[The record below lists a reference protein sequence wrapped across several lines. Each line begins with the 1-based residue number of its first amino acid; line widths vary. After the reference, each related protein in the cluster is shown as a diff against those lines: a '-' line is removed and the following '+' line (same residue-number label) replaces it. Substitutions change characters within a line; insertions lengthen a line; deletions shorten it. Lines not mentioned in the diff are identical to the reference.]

1 MLTKKY
7 NYSII
12 KYNYINNN
20 YNLTNYEIYDKMCK
34 ENKDVSWA
42 YNIYFIEKYWDD
54 KQCM

>member
-20 YNLTNYEIYDKMCK
+20 YKLTNYEIYDKMCK
-34 ENKDVSWA
+34 ENQDVSWA
-42 YNIYFIEKYWDD
+42 YNVYFIEKYWED
-54 KQCM
+54 K